1 MAENVS
7 RTPNNMVYIDDDCV
21 NSINN
26 QYFGSDNRIT
36 YAIKKNSQEMLYHAF
51 VSGKSNY
58 NKGMK

>member
-7 RTPNNMVYIDDDCV
+7 RTPNNMVYVDGHCV

-26 QYFGSDNRIT
+26 QYFGSVNRIT
-36 YAIKKNSQEMLYHAF
+36 RHQKISQEMLYHVL

-58 NKGMK
+58 NKGMQ